1 VIIENN
7 YLVKLYY
14 MNQLRN
20 IAKNIILA
28 VGISIFLNMV
38 LGNYI
43 VEGQSMT
50 PTLKDSQRLF
60 VNKFIYLKLPDLI
73 SPYDEVFY
81 NQPEKG
87 EVVVFIAPY
96 PYDSEGK
103 SFVKRIVGAPGDI
116 VENKSGTIYVNNLP
130 FMNNF
135 GNTPEISEQGV
146 VIVPD
151 NYYYVL
157 GDNRNH
163 SNDSR
168 SFGLIHR
175 SSIKGRVWFI
185 YWPFY
190 YLKVFD
196 YNLNPDL
203 QGT

>member
-1 VIIENN
+1 
-7 YLVKLYY
+7 

-20 IAKNIILA
+20 IAKNLIFA
-28 VGISIFLNMV
+28 VGISIFLNIV

-43 VEGQSMT
+43 VDGQSMA
-50 PTLKDSQRLF
+50 PTLNDSQRLF
-60 VNKFIYLKLPDLI
+60 VNKFIYLKLPDSM
-73 SPYDEVFY
+73 SPYDRVFY
-81 NQPEKG
+81 NQPKRG
-87 EVVVFIAPY
+87 EVVVFMPPY
-96 PYDSEGK
+96 PYDSMGK
-103 SFVKRIVGAPGDI
+103 SFVKRIIAGPGDT
-116 VENKSGTIYVNNLP
+116 VENKSGIIYVNDRP

-196 YNLNPDL
+196 YNFILDL
-203 QGT
+203 EGA

>member
-1 VIIENN
+1 
-7 YLVKLYY
+7 
-14 MNQLRN
+14 MNQLRI
-20 IAKNIILA
+20 IAKNLILA
-28 VGISIFLNMV
+28 VSISIFLNLV

-43 VEGQSMT
+43 VEGQSMS

-60 VNKFIYLKLPDLI
+60 VNKFVYLKLPDSM
-73 SPYDEVFY
+73 SPYDSVFY

-87 EVVVFIAPY
+87 EVVVFEAPY
-96 PYDSEGK
+96 PYNIDEK
-103 SFVKRIVGAPGDI
+103 NFVKRVIAEPGDK
-116 VENKSGTIYVNNLP
+116 VENKSGIIYVNNRP
-130 FMNNF
+130 FMNIF

-190 YLKVFD
+190 YLKIFN
-196 YNLNPDL
+196 YNLNLDL

>member
-1 VIIENN
+1 
-7 YLVKLYY
+7 
-14 MNQLRN
+14 MNQLRI
-20 IAKNIILA
+20 IAKNLILA
-28 VGISIFLNMV
+28 VSISIFLNLV

-43 VEGQSMT
+43 VEGQSMS

-60 VNKFIYLKLPDLI
+60 VNKFVYLKLPDSM
-73 SPYDEVFY
+73 SPYDNVFY

-87 EVVVFIAPY
+87 EVVVFEAPY
-96 PYDSEGK
+96 PYNIDEK
-103 SFVKRIVGAPGDI
+103 NFVKRVIAEPGDT
-116 VENKSGTIYVNNLP
+116 VENKSGIIYVNDRP

-190 YLKVFD
+190 YLKIFN
-196 YNLNPDL
+196 YNLNLDL